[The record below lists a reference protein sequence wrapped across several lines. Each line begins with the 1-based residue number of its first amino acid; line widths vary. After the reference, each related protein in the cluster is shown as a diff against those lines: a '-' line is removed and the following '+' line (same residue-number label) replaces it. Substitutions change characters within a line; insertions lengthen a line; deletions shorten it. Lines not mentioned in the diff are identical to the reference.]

1 MSYDLLLGL
10 VPWNI
15 HSTIP
20 RTIRKIG
27 TKNPFTMFA
36 L

>member
-1 MSYDLLLGL
+1 MSYDLLVL
-10 VPWNI
+10 VPGNI

-27 TKNPFTMFA
+27 TKNPFAMFA